1 MVTDLDSL
9 GMEIRR
15 SRRKIDQEYGEA
27 RAIALRGKAVKDEIE
42 TLKVEAENLERAAAV
57 LASIGEERQAA
68 AQAQVEELVTRGL
81 KSVFGEELSFHV
93 VQTTKGKTPIVEF
106 VIRSTIEGQ
115 PPIETDVMSARGGG
129 VATVVGFLLR
139 VVVMLLSKDR
149 QETVLFLDE
158 TFSMVSA
165 EYLPNVVEFLRE
177 LVDKT
182 DIRIVLVTHQPEFLN
197 AADKRYEFKRVN
209 GETQVREI

>member
-1 MVTDLDSL
+1 MTDLDAL

-15 SRRKIDQEYGEA
+15 KSRIIDQRVGEA
-27 RAIALRGKAVKDEIE
+27 RAVALRGKTVKGEIE
-42 TLKVEAENLERAAAV
+42 ELTTTTALLERAAGV

-68 AQAQVEELVTRGL
+68 AQSQVEELVTRGL
-81 KSVFGEELSFHV
+81 KAVFGEELSFHV
-93 VQTTKGKTPIVEF
+93 VQSTKGKTPIVEF
-106 VIRSTIEGQ
+106 VIRSTLADGTTVD
-115 PPIETDVMSARGGG
+115 TDVMSARGGG

-139 VVVMLLSKDR
+139 VVVMLLSGDK
-149 QETVLFLDE
+149 QETTLFLDE

-165 EYLPNVVEFLRE
+165 DYLPNVVEFLRE

-182 DIRIVLVTHQPEFLN
+182 DIRIVLVTHQPEFLA

-209 GETQVREI
+209 GETTVKEI

>member
-1 MVTDLDSL
+1 MTDLDSL
-9 GMEIRR
+9 GMDLRR
-15 SRRKIDQEYGEA
+15 ARREADRRVGEA
-27 RAIALRGKAVKDEIE
+27 RAIAGRGTVVKDEVAKL
-42 TLKVEAENLERAAAV
+42 TTEASDYERAAGV

-68 AQAQVEELVTRGL
+68 AQSQVEELVTRGL
-81 KSVFGEELSFHV
+81 QTIFGEELSFHV
-93 VQTTKGKTPIVEF
+93 IQTTKGKTPIVEF
-106 VIRSTIEGQ
+106 VIRSTIPGQ
-115 PPIETDVMSARGGG
+115 PVIETDVMSARGGG

-139 VVVMLLSKDR
+139 VVVMLLSKDK

-165 EYLPNVVEFLRE
+165 DYLPNVVEFLRE

-209 GETQVREI
+209 GETQVKEI